1 MIIEVESI
9 TKTYKKNLN
18 EIKALDNVS
27 FFVNK
32 NQILGILGPNG
43 AGKTTLLKIITG
55 IAKHDSGKIRIFS
68 NENIY
73 ESKDRIGFLPENP
86 EFLKNIT
93 AFELLEFSLNV
104 ADKKFDKE
112 RIDYVLNFV
121 NLYKEKNER
130 VKNFSKGMLQ
140 RIGIAQAIVHEPD
153 ILILDEP
160 MSGLDPLGRRMVI
173 EIIENYFKEGKT
185 ILFSTH
191 NLDDI
196 DALCTNLIIIK
207 SGQMK
212 LFTHINELRKN
223 VIYTIEAENKGKKV
237 IFKAKDKREFWDY
250 MDEIRIKDMRI
261 IRVNSGITRELEK
274 YYEEENE
281 SKE

>member
-1 MIIEVESI
+1 MIIEVDSI

-18 EIKALDNVS
+18 EIKALDNIS
-27 FFVNK
+27 FFVKK
-32 NQILGILGPNG
+32 NEILGILGPNG

-55 IAKHDSGKIRIFS
+55 ITKQDSGKIKIFD
-68 NENIY
+68 NYNIY
-73 ESKDRIGFLPENP
+73 EIKDKIGFLPENP

-93 AFELLEFSLNV
+93 AYELLKFSLSV
-104 ADKKFDKE
+104 AGKNLDKN
-112 RIDYVLNFV
+112 RIEYVLDFV
-121 NLYKEKNER
+121 NLYKEKDER

-153 ILILDEP
+153 VLILDEP
-160 MSGLDPLGRRMVI
+160 MSGLDPLGRRMVMD
-173 EIIENYFKEGKT
+173 IIEKYSREGKT

-212 LFTHINELRKN
+212 LYTYISELRKN
-223 VIYTIEAENKGKKV
+223 AIYTVEVEEKNKKRL
-237 IFKAKDKREFWDY
+237 FKANDKKELWEIL
-250 MDEIRIKDMRI
+250 DEVRIKDMRI
-261 IRVNSGITRELEK
+261 IRVNSGITKELEK
-274 YYEEENE
+274 YYEDEDEE
-281 SKE
+281 KE

>member
-9 TKTYKKNLN
+9 TKTYKKNLI
-18 EIKALDNVS
+18 EIKALDNIS
-27 FFVNK
+27 FFVKK
-32 NQILGILGPNG
+32 NEIFGILGPNG

-55 IAKHDSGKIRIFS
+55 ITKQDSGKIKIFD
-68 NENIY
+68 NYNIY
-73 ESKDRIGFLPENP
+73 EIKDKMGFLPENP

-93 AFELLEFSLNV
+93 SYELLKFSLSV
-104 ADKKFDKE
+104 AGKNSDKS
-112 RIDYVLNFV
+112 RIDHVLNFV

-153 ILILDEP
+153 VLILDEP
-160 MSGLDPLGRRMVI
+160 MSGLDPLGRRMVM
-173 EIIENYFKEGKT
+173 EIIEKYSREGKT

-212 LFTHINELRKN
+212 LYTHISELRKKS
-223 VIYTIEAENKGKKV
+223 VYTVEVEEKNKKR
-237 IFKAKDKREFWDY
+237 IFKANDKKELWEIL
-250 MDEIRIKDMRI
+250 DEIRIKDMRI
-261 IRVNSGITRELEK
+261 IRINSGITKELEK
-274 YYEEENE
+274 YYEDEDED
-281 SKE
+281 KE

>member
-9 TKTYKKNLN
+9 TKTYKTNLI
-18 EIKALDNVS
+18 EIKALDNIS
-27 FFVNK
+27 FFVKK
-32 NQILGILGPNG
+32 NEIFGILGPNG

-55 IAKHDSGKIRIFS
+55 ITKQDSGKIKIFD
-68 NENIY
+68 NYNIY
-73 ESKDRIGFLPENP
+73 EIKDKMGFLPENP

-93 AFELLEFSLNV
+93 SYELLKFSLSV
-104 ADKKFDKE
+104 AGKNSDKS
-112 RIDYVLNFV
+112 RIDHVLNFV

-153 ILILDEP
+153 VLILDEP
-160 MSGLDPLGRRMVI
+160 MSGLDPLGRRMVM
-173 EIIENYFKEGKT
+173 EIIEKYSREGKT

-212 LFTHINELRKN
+212 LYTHISELRKKS
-223 VIYTIEAENKGKKV
+223 VYTVEVEEKNKKR
-237 IFKAKDKREFWDY
+237 IFKANDKKELWEIL
-250 MDEIRIKDMRI
+250 DEIRIKDMRI
-261 IRVNSGITRELEK
+261 IRINSGITKELEK
-274 YYEEENE
+274 YYEDEDED
-281 SKE
+281 KE

>member
-9 TKTYKKNLN
+9 TKTYKKNLK
-18 EIKALDNVS
+18 EIKALDNIS
-27 FFVNK
+27 FFVKK
-32 NQILGILGPNG
+32 NEILGILGPNG

-55 IAKHDSGKIRIFS
+55 ITKQDSGNIKIFD
-68 NENIY
+68 NYNIY
-73 ESKDRIGFLPENP
+73 EIKDKIGFLPENP

-93 AFELLEFSLNV
+93 AYELLKFSLSV
-104 ADKKFDKE
+104 SGKPTDKS
-112 RIDYVLNFV
+112 RIEYILNFV

-130 VKNFSKGMLQ
+130 VRNFSKGMLQ
-140 RIGIAQAIVHEPD
+140 RVGIAQAIVHEPD
-153 ILILDEP
+153 VLILDEP
-160 MSGLDPLGRRMVI
+160 MSGLDPLGRRMVM
-173 EIIENYFKEGKT
+173 EIIEKYYKEGKT

-223 VIYTIEAENKGKKV
+223 SVYTVEVEENNRKR
-237 IFKAKDKREFWDY
+237 IFKANDKKELWEIL
-250 MDEIRIKDMRI
+250 DEIRIKDMRI
-261 IRVNSGITRELEK
+261 IRINSGITKELEK
-274 YYEEENE
+274 YYEDEDE